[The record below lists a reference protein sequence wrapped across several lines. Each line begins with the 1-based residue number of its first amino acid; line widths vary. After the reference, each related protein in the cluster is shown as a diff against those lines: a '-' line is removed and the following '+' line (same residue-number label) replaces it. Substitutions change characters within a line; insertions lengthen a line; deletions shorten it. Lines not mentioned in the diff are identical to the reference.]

1 MKKFNVNKEAVG
13 EVAKTVLGVAVFVG
27 MMVLPSLSGRDT
39 RKFTSYDGFV
49 TYGDV
54 IAEVMNSGMLGSDKQ
69 KIVAL
74 VPKNSTMSI
83 YRAVI
88 EVVNSGMLG
97 SDKVKAIQSICEQ

>member
-13 EVAKTVLGVAVFVG
+13 ETIKTVLGVAVFIG
-27 MMVLPSLSGRDT
+27 MMALPSMSARDT
-39 RKFTSYDGFV
+39 RKITSYDGFV

-54 IAEVMNSGMLGSDKQ
+54 IAAVMNSGMLGSDKQ
-69 KIVAL
+69 KVVAL